1 MSDFRVND
9 LVVSDLVV
17 SDLVANDLVA
27 SNLTVNELTVNDLIS
42 VLHAINR
49 TINRTMSRAMN
60 RAMNRHCAIAT
71 GLLSS
76 LLLLGSPST
85 PPVQAETEMEM
96 PAAEDT
102 LDTKFQQV
110 DQPLSAKAAV
120 TVGGLA
126 LIAAELWWFLGKR
139 R

>member
-49 TINRTMSRAMN
+49 TINRAMNRTMS

-71 GLLSS
+71 GLLGS

>member
-1 MSDFRVND
+1 
-9 LVVSDLVV
+9 
-17 SDLVANDLVA
+17 
-27 SNLTVNELTVNDLIS
+27 
-42 VLHAINR
+42 
-49 TINRTMSRAMN
+49 
-60 RAMNRHCAIAT
+60 MNRHCAIAT

>member
-1 MSDFRVND
+1 VSDFRVND